1 MDKKNQLME
10 DFEKKVSLTDTEA
23 MEPEAAASSS
33 SSKSSNTLLLLR
45 RFLETQQRRAQA
57 YAKLKQYFLSLSP
70 FFPSEKKIELLIL
83 LVNVKL
89 EKIIWGSYVYR
100 FYLRSLVL
108 LGVLLVY
115 INESGAKKD

>member
-70 FFPSEKKIELLIL
+70 FFPAEKKI
-83 LVNVKL
+83 
-89 EKIIWGSYVYR
+89 
-100 FYLRSLVL
+100 
-108 LGVLLVY
+108 
-115 INESGAKKD
+115 